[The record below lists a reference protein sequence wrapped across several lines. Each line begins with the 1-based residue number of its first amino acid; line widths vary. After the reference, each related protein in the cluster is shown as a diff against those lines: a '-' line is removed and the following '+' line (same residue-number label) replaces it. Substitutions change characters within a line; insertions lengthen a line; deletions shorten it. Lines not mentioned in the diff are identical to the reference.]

1 MRLPALA
8 LPMHYRFTKHYTLDE
23 ARALLPQV
31 RQWLTQLQ
39 RSSRALKKVD
49 AQIFQ
54 MRQNGED
61 LGGPR
66 VCEWVRLGVECME
79 RMAEFQRRQILVK
92 DIERG
97 LVDFPSLRGD
107 REVFLCWEM
116 DEDDIQFW
124 HDLDAGYAGREAI
137 EE

>member
-1 MRLPALA
+1 
-8 LPMHYRFTKHYTLDE
+8 MHYRFTKHYTLDE

-61 LGGPR
+61 LGGSR

-79 RMAEFQRRQILVK
+79 RMAEFQRRQIFVK